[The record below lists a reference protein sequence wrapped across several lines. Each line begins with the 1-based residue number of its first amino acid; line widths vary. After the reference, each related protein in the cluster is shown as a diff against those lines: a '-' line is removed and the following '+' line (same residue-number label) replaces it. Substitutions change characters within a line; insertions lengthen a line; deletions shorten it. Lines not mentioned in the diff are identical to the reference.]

1 MVDPDSAL
9 FAPAQSWRTCL
20 NAIRYDKNREVSGAT
35 LHKTPTRRT
44 HSPCCARAAIGH
56 AAAPPEQRDE
66 LAPLQ
71 LIEWH
76 PLPFS
81 QGGSIADWQASG
93 QGLAA
98 VRDVSVAEVAFGSKA
113 ALWPCRL

>member
-1 MVDPDSAL
+1 
-9 FAPAQSWRTCL
+9 
-20 NAIRYDKNREVSGAT
+20 
-35 LHKTPTRRT
+35 
-44 HSPCCARAAIGH
+44 
-56 AAAPPEQRDE
+56 
-66 LAPLQ
+66 

-98 VRDVSVAEVAFGSKA
+98 VRDVSVAEVAFGSFTSIL
-113 ALWPCRL
+113 ALSTDVRFPSNTDRKFSALGFVAMCHEATYAMQQIWSLFDHFICEQQE

>member
-1 MVDPDSAL
+1 
-9 FAPAQSWRTCL
+9 
-20 NAIRYDKNREVSGAT
+20 
-35 LHKTPTRRT
+35 
-44 HSPCCARAAIGH
+44 
-56 AAAPPEQRDE
+56 
-66 LAPLQ
+66 

-98 VRDVSVAEVAFGSKA
+98 VRDVSVAEVAFGSMLLKKW
-113 ALWPCRL
+113 LVIIDES

>member
-1 MVDPDSAL
+1 
-9 FAPAQSWRTCL
+9 
-20 NAIRYDKNREVSGAT
+20 
-35 LHKTPTRRT
+35 
-44 HSPCCARAAIGH
+44 
-56 AAAPPEQRDE
+56 
-66 LAPLQ
+66 

-98 VRDVSVAEVAFGSKA
+98 VRDVSVAEVAFGSFA
-113 ALWPCRL
+113 TGSAETACPPMSALHQY